1 MLLKAKEEVIMQLG
15 RITKI
20 ALATALEWKVKG
32 KIHAVEGRMKPDK
45 QAVIWIKNRA
55 IVKQS

>member
-1 MLLKAKEEVIMQLG
+1 MQLG